1 MSKPII
7 TVDLHNMTTDEA
19 KFLIDKTLKEAD
31 FSVYRIK
38 LIHGYNRGNALFRM
52 IKDEYEY
59 FGHPKVKRLDRGA
72 NPGETDLVLREY

>member
-1 MSKPII
+1 MNDPII
-7 TVDLHNMTTDEA
+7 TIDLHGMGVEDA
-19 KFLIDKTLKEAD
+19 KLEINRALASAGP
-31 FSVYRIK
+31 SVYRIR
-38 LIHGYNRGNALFRM
+38 LIHGYNRGDALFKM